1 MVRRQRPRL
10 VDVMVVRRRKCL
22 RLSEMVLPIEVAFV
36 RRLMVVLFLL
46 MLLPGRLM
54 MLTISKTIA
63 RFN

>member
-22 RLSEMVLPIEVAFV
+22 RLSEMVLPIEVALV
-36 RRLMVVLFLL
+36 RRLMVVLFL
-46 MLLPGRLM
+46 LLPGRLM

>member
-10 VDVMVVRRRKCL
+10 VDVMAVRRRKCL

-46 MLLPGRLM
+46 LPGRLM